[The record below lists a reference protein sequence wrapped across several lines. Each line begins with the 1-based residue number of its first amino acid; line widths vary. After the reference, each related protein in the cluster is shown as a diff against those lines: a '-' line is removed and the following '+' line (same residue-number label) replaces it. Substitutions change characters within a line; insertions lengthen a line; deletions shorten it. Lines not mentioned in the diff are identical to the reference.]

1 MLRLLARVSLFGAW
15 AGGAL
20 MLASALL
27 VAADVLARN
36 AFAAAPFASLELSRY
51 AFAAAI
57 AFGMAHALVARA
69 HIRIDVLHRLLP
81 RRWHGPLDVL
91 ALGAMAPLASLFAWH
106 AWEVVRESARL
117 GAVSNSPLAV
127 PLPWPQGVWAAG
139 FTWFAA
145 VSWVLLAWALLAL
158 LRRRHGE
165 VAAIGGMPGLSEEM
179 PG

>member
-1 MLRLLARVSLFGAW
+1 MLKLLARISLFGAW

-27 VAADVLARN
+27 IGADVIARN
-36 AFAAAPFASLELSRY
+36 ALAVAPFASMELSRY

-57 AFGMAHALVARA
+57 AFGMAHALVMRS

-81 RRWHGPLDVL
+81 RVLHAPLDVL
-91 ALGAMAPLASLFAWH
+91 ALAAMAPLATVFAWYG
-106 AWEVVRESARL
+106 WDVVRESARL

-127 PLPWPQGVWAAG
+127 PLVWPQGVWAAG

-145 VSWVLLAWALLAL
+145 VAWLLLALALWALLRWRTAD
-158 LRRRHGE
+158 
-165 VAAIGGMPGLSEEM
+165 VTTVGGMPGVAEELRR
-179 PG
+179 